1 MAIAGSTIGLIRT
14 FFNRSRSFPQPE
26 VMQSLMGPSLYPSYG
41 GTAAGGMGPFATN
54 NSEMQNAMQI
64 NNDLLSR
71 YSDYEDMS
79 YYPEIFTALNIY
91 SDEATQEHPLKGK
104 CFWIDAEDQT
114 ITDILEYTFHKQL
127 GIDDLIWGIT
137 RTLCKY
143 GNVFYELI
151 VQDGM
156 GIIKLIKHKVPY
168 MRRIQD
174 EQGNCFGFMRDPSMA
189 FKIDTQEFLKRLY
202 QGESSTFQHPQHQQ
216 DNIKV
221 YEPWE
226 IAHFRLETDEN
237 ELYGIG
243 IAEGGRWAWKRLQ
256 QMEDAMVVFKL
267 CLRGDSR
274 VWTPS
279 GIKLIKDVQEGEEVY
294 SFDQSSLALKKTKV
308 VYKKHNGQDKIYH
321 VHSMHRDL
329 YANATHPVLVEEI
342 INNGSGTPR
351 TRILKYVEVKDLIP
365 GVHRFCTP
373 YKESGEEIS
382 LKFPS
387 VRYKSIIVPEYH
399 GRFDVSQLGRRLNEI
414 GLTYPYARRFFAGE
428 GEVVSHTAKKVI
440 EALDHD
446 PSVVLAER
454 EDWGGVQSPDLIP
467 KVVDEDFAQWFG
479 FMVGD
484 GSVSIFEAGD
494 GFTHSRVS
502 FALSDDQESNE
513 KYRKLFEKIVGE
525 VRLDISEGKL
535 GSYVVSSK
543 EFCDFMLLNGYIPG
557 AHNKRIPEWVF
568 RASLKVRLAFLNG
581 LLDADSNRVPGKIS
595 KIRKRVSYER
605 AKLEMCNRELIED
618 VRDLCMQCGIHVTRV
633 CTRLREGGRIIKG
646 AKKPLEDRI
655 SHAIDIMFKPMSHS
669 EKIFGVTEV
678 VQDDIWDIG
687 VEAEEHNFVAN
698 GVVVHNTRSPQRYAF
713 YVDVGDVPP
722 NEGRKIL
729 NQVKQDFKKQKLVDP
744 VSGKM
749 NLRYNPLSSDEDFF
763 LAKRKGERSTEIEVL
778 SGLDGQSVDDTQY
791 FRDKLISALAV
802 PKAYLGYDE
811 TIGRANLG
819 QMDIRMAK
827 TVLRIQK
834 AVKNGLK
841 QIGDIDLASRN
852 IDPQSVD
859 YSIGMTVPSGALE
872 VAHIEVQKLKCDLAA
887 SYQGLAFSEYY
898 IWSQIMGLSDDEI
911 EEIQDQRAAEITMPG
926 KQADTGGMPPMGG
939 GSPMGEI
946 PGGEG
951 GTPEGETPPEE
962 AGAPPVPPLTT
973 AGVQTASKYRRIKP
987 SSQLQES
994 KGYDNLL
1001 NEIRSKDA
1009 HLARRIQ
1016 EVRSLVQ
1023 EMRQFLAR
1031 PQKTQKTKHG

>member
-1 MAIAGSTIGLIRT
+1 MAIAGNTIGLIRT

-174 EQGNCFGFMRDPSMA
+174 EQGNCFGFMRDPSMS

-202 QGESSTFQHPQHQQ
+202 QGESSTFHPQHQQ

-221 YEPWE
+221 FEPWE
-226 IAHFRLETDEN
+226 IAHFRLESDEHD
-237 ELYGIG
+237 LYGIG

-267 CLRGDSR
+267 
-274 VWTPS
+274 
-279 GIKLIKDVQEGEEVY
+279 
-294 SFDQSSLALKKTKV
+294 
-308 VYKKHNGQDKIYH
+308 
-321 VHSMHRDL
+321 
-329 YANATHPVLVEEI
+329 
-342 INNGSGTPR
+342 
-351 TRILKYVEVKDLIP
+351 
-365 GVHRFCTP
+365 
-373 YKESGEEIS
+373 
-382 LKFPS
+382 
-387 VRYKSIIVPEYH
+387 
-399 GRFDVSQLGRRLNEI
+399 
-414 GLTYPYARRFFAGE
+414 
-428 GEVVSHTAKKVI
+428 
-440 EALDHD
+440 
-446 PSVVLAER
+446 
-454 EDWGGVQSPDLIP
+454 
-467 KVVDEDFAQWFG
+467 
-479 FMVGD
+479 
-484 GSVSIFEAGD
+484 
-494 GFTHSRVS
+494 
-502 FALSDDQESNE
+502 
-513 KYRKLFEKIVGE
+513 
-525 VRLDISEGKL
+525 
-535 GSYVVSSK
+535 
-543 EFCDFMLLNGYIPG
+543 
-557 AHNKRIPEWVF
+557 
-568 RASLKVRLAFLNG
+568 
-581 LLDADSNRVPGKIS
+581 
-595 KIRKRVSYER
+595 
-605 AKLEMCNRELIED
+605 
-618 VRDLCMQCGIHVTRV
+618 
-633 CTRLREGGRIIKG
+633 
-646 AKKPLEDRI
+646 
-655 SHAIDIMFKPMSHS
+655 
-669 EKIFGVTEV
+669 
-678 VQDDIWDIG
+678 
-687 VEAEEHNFVAN
+687 
-698 GVVVHNTRSPQRYAF
+698 TRSPQRYAF

-749 NLRYNPLSSDEDFF
+749 NLRYNPLCLSTDTTIPLLNNQVKSLSELIADFNNGIKNYVYSIDRENQIVVPGEISWAGITKKNTQVVRVNLDNGESFTCTPEHKVVVRDGSYVEAQDLLPGQSLMPFTLSSADHRKVISVEFIEETIDTGCITVEGHHNFGLECGVFVKNSSDEDFF

-852 IDPQSVD
+852 IDPQSVE

-898 IWSQIMGLSDDEI
+898 IWSQIMGLSDEEI
-911 EEIQDQRAAEITMPG
+911 EEIQDQRVAELTMPG

-939 GSPMGEI
+939 SSPMGDM

-951 GTPEGETPPEE
+951 DLPPDEGELPPEE
-962 AGAPPVPPLTT
+962 AGAPAAPSVPPLGT

-987 SSQLQES
+987 SSQLHES
-994 KGYDNLL
+994 RGYDSLL
-1001 NEIRSKDA
+1001 NEIRLKDVN
-1009 HLARRIQ
+1009 LARRIQ

-1023 EMRQFLAR
+1023 EMRQFLTR